1 MSFKKM
7 REIKTTRSRKEMF
20 ELDSL
25 EKAKD
30 LLMGFDGCFLIGW
43 YEDKIVFDKFDNSKD
58 DYFSQKL
65 INLRIFNQEKEAFIY
80 RHVRGFS
87 LRLLEDK
94 EGENSFDT
102 EYFDAKQILFGTN
115 AEEKDGFIR
124 VFEDR
129 GFYIEI
135 PKYVLQDAKELKDEN
150 HYLVLKT
157 RNYIGYLPS
166 FQASIEDVRFLDI
179 CVECVKQKGG

>member
-1 MSFKKM
+1 MSFSKM
-7 REIKTTRSRKEMF
+7 RKIETIKSKKEVF
-20 ELDSL
+20 ELEKL

-30 LLMGFDGCFLIGW
+30 MLKEYEGCLLIGW
-43 YEDKIVFDKFDNSKD
+43 YEDRIIFDRFDNQKD
-58 DYFSQKL
+58 IYFSQKL

-80 RHVRGFS
+80 RHTNGFS

-94 EGENSFDT
+94 EDEKSSDT
-102 EYFDAKQILFGTN
+102 EYFDAEQVLFGTN
-115 AEEKDGFIR
+115 AEEKEEFIR

-129 GFYIEI
+129 GFYIDI
-135 PKYVLQDAKELKDEN
+135 PKYVLQDAIKLKDEK

-166 FQASIEDVRFLDI
+166 FQASVEDVRFVDI
-179 CVECVKQKGG
+179 SVKPKGG